1 MKDEAE
7 FNRIVSN
14 SLKAS
19 KTVVNGQEISGW
31 GYKISDAAGAYL
43 MATVKSPFDG
53 FGILAKD
60 GNLYN
65 VYFESKFNKTI
76 SAINLNRIEPHQM
89 ESLVATNVTL
99 SSKSLFC
106 LGVNGEKRG
115 DNRAY
120 IFDVEAVKELYY
132 EGFSIHKKFLEQLPY
147 NEIHK
152 GLFSFDNIIDKN
164 TLYAVLGRKN

>member
-7 FNRIVSN
+7 FNRIVAN

-19 KTVVNGQEISGW
+19 KTIIGDKEVNGW

-43 MATVKSPFDG
+43 MATIKSPFDG

-60 GNLYN
+60 GQVFN
-65 VYFESKFNKTI
+65 VYFESKFNKAL
-76 SAINLNRIEPHQM
+76 SAINLNRLEPHQM
-89 ESLVATNVTL
+89 ESLLATSITPSSL
-99 SSKSLFC
+99 SVFC
-106 LGVNGEKRG
+106 LGLNGEKRG

-120 IFDVEAVKELYY
+120 IFDVSAIKELYY
-132 EGFSIHKKFLEQLPY
+132 DGYSIHKKFLEQLPY

-152 GLFSFDNIIDKN
+152 GIFAFDHIIQKDE
-164 TLYAVLGRKN
+164 LYKVIGKA

>member
-7 FNRIVSN
+7 FNRIVAN

-19 KTVVNGQEISGW
+19 KTVINDKEVTGW

-43 MATVKSPFDG
+43 MATIKSPFDG
-53 FGILAKD
+53 FGILAKN
-60 GNLYN
+60 GQVYN
-65 VYFESKFNKTI
+65 VYFESKFNKSL

-89 ESLVATNVTL
+89 ESLLATSITP
-99 SSKSLFC
+99 SSLSLFC
-106 LGVNGEKRG
+106 LGLNGEKRG

-120 IFDVEAVKELYY
+120 IFDVSAVSELYY

-152 GLFSFDNIIDKN
+152 GIFSFDNII
-164 TLYAVLGRKN
+164 TRSELYKIIGR